1 MKNSLKVAKWEFKR
15 NMTNKSFLISVFMTP
30 IMIILFS
37 FLPSM
42 ISGGSTSNGMTS
54 LSNPRL
60 LPGIV
65 SGSIF
70 LSVLLTGMLIFQSA
84 SQEKKEKVAEIIL
97 SSMEPHEL
105 MQGKIIGYF
114 LLGVS
119 QVFIWLFCALP
130 FLMWKLGLDILKY
143 LFVPKTIV
151 LVFIALLGYFLFA
164 ALLIGLGATVEDVTS
179 SSNFQGTIM
188 MLPFS
193 FSLFILPVLE
203 EPNGMAATIG
213 SYLPFT
219 ATGTL
224 IFRLSLLEVWPWGEI
239 IGSICLLL
247 LTSWV
252 CMKVAGKIFKVGIL
266 MYGKNASPREIWKWM
281 RA

>member
-1 MKNSLKVAKWEFKR
+1 MKNSLKVAKWELKQ
-15 NMTNKSFLISVFMTP
+15 NMTSQSFLISVFMTP
-30 IMIILFS
+30 ALLIGFS
-37 FLPSM
+37 LLPPI
-42 ISGGSTSNGMTS
+42 ISGDWDSSGVLS
-54 LSNPRL
+54 LLNARL
-60 LPGIV
+60 LPGVV

-84 SQEKKEKVAEIIL
+84 SKEKKEKVAEMIL
-97 SSMEPHEL
+97 SSMDPHEL

-114 LLGVS
+114 ALGVT

-130 FLMWKLGLDILKY
+130 LVVWKFGLGSLKY
-143 LFVPKTIV
+143 LFVPKTFV

-164 ALLIGLGATVEDVTS
+164 ALLVGLGATVEDVTT
-179 SSNFQGTIM
+179 SSNFQGMIM

-203 EPNGMAATIG
+203 NPNGVVATIG

-219 ATGTL
+219 ASGTL
-224 IFRLSLLEVWPWGEI
+224 IFRLSLLEVWPWSEI
-239 IGSICLLL
+239 IVSIGLLL

-252 CMKVAGKIFKVGIL
+252 CMKMTGKIFKVGIL

-281 RA
+281 WA